1 MAATGQLSL
10 TLDPMGISFKDL
22 LNKLNILH
30 YLNVKIF
37 KVSTNQN
44 TLLALAISDLLQ
56 NNKSGIGPSKEHS
69 NNAKYSICREGL

>member
-1 MAATGQLSL
+1 LVQIGNPTWLPGVVS
-10 TLDPMGISFKDL
+10 DK
-22 LNKLNILH
+22 
-30 YLNVKIF
+30 KIF

-69 NNAKYSICREGL
+69 NNAKYSIC